1 MTSQSGAQ
9 TRIWVKGIVTK
20 VQSHVRIRIAT
31 LLVSHTSTGLV
42 TKYKLFLLSFM
53 YTTKNKKKET
63 KIKEPNRKDKKRNL
77 NEFQSYWTWFNNEYL
92 KNHLVKYIWIC
103 LLLTSL
109 ILKFFKMQWMFGSTQ
124 AYSKQASFKL
134 NKKQV
139 SKYVQSLWKPI
150 RICHIKVKVTLEF
163 YIWQI

>member
-77 NEFQSYWTWFNNEYL
+77 NEFQSY
-92 KNHLVKYIWIC
+92 
-103 LLLTSL
+103 
-109 ILKFFKMQWMFGSTQ
+109 
-124 AYSKQASFKL
+124 
-134 NKKQV
+134 
-139 SKYVQSLWKPI
+139 
-150 RICHIKVKVTLEF
+150 
-163 YIWQI
+163 